1 MATESVEQL
10 LQIARQG
17 AGLKFCRAV
26 CQADDQITGREPVPL
41 ATEVVTDDSFQPVA
55 VNCLFEQFLANDQT
69 QTGGIA
75 SGWQVVQHQPLPA
88 NRSPETKNG

>member
-17 AGLKFCRAV
+17 AGLKFCRAI

-55 VNCLFEQFLANDQT
+55 VNCPFKQFFAHHQT
-69 QTGGIA
+69 QPGRFAGA
-75 SGWQVVQHQPLPA
+75 GQVMQYQPLSP
-88 NRSPETKNG
+88 NRPPETKNG